1 GPASRCGA
9 AGSDGCRSRS
19 ERLQVGWFA
28 GRRSDIGR
36 DELERGMT
44 DGRAKEP
51 AAFVGHIEKPTRPAF
66 RTALGVDQVAH
77 DGQRLIASRG
87 STRQLDPF
95 LVRQHALTEAEME

>member
-1 GPASRCGA
+1 
-9 AGSDGCRSRS
+9 
-19 ERLQVGWFA
+19 
-28 GRRSDIGR
+28 
-36 DELERGMT
+36 MT

-95 LVRQHALTEAEME
+95 LVRQHALTEAEMEEIARHDAISTLNPQARSSRPRPQDSISFHLRT